1 MGSWPERNHVEPA
14 TQATSLGANLLVVD
28 DEYAARRTLVNL
40 LRHSGY
46 EVSEASHGKG
56 ALELITRHRYDLVI
70 LDLKMPDMDGTEVLA
85 QARPL
90 ARDTVF
96 IILTA
101 FGTMDSAVTALR
113 HGAFDYL
120 LKPSSLQ
127 DIIRSVE
134 AGLAER
140 RRRLNP
146 EDPVALLERALAG
159 LKSSPHESAPA
170 SASIPASAPES
181 DRFLQTPDVT
191 VDTLRRLVVV
201 RGQRVDLT
209 PTEFDILVYLLQRQ
223 DRVVS
228 SRELAAHLRGC
239 EMDERDARLLLRTHI
254 HRLRQKLEL
263 DPSRP
268 RILCTARGSGFCIG
282 GEA

>member
-1 MGSWPERNHVEPA
+1 MEPA
-14 TQATSLGANLLVVD
+14 AQATSLGANLLVVD

-159 LKSSPHESAPA
+159 LKSSPRESAPA
-170 SASIPASAPES
+170 LAPIPASAPES
-181 DRFLQTPDVT
+181 DRFLQAPDVT

-223 DRVVS
+223 DRVVP

>member
-1 MGSWPERNHVEPA
+1 MEPV

-40 LRHSGY
+40 LQHSGY
-46 EVSEASHGKG
+46 QVSEASNGKG

-90 ARDTVF
+90 ARDMVF

-146 EDPVALLERALAG
+146 EDPVGLLERALAG
-159 LKSSPHESAPA
+159 LKSSPHP
-170 SASIPASAPES
+170 SASTPAPVPISASAPES
-181 DRFLQTPDVT
+181 DRFLQAPDVT

-209 PTEFDILVYLLQRQ
+209 PTEFDILAYLLQRQ

-228 SRELAAHLRGC
+228 ARELAAHLRDC

-254 HRLRQKLEL
+254 HRLR
-263 DPSRP
+263 
-268 RILCTARGSGFCIG
+268 
-282 GEA
+282 

>member
-1 MGSWPERNHVEPA
+1 MKSA
-14 TQATSLGANLLVVD
+14 TKAISGANILVVD
-28 DEYAARRTLVNL
+28 DEYAARRTLTSL
-40 LRHSGY
+40 LQHAGY
-46 EVSEASHGKG
+46 KVAEAANGRG
-56 ALELITRHRYDLVI
+56 ALELVTRHHFDLVI
-70 LDLKMPDMDGTEVLA
+70 LDLKMPDLDGTQVLA

-127 DIIRSVE
+127 DILRSVE

-146 EDPVALLERALAG
+146 EDPVTLLERALAG
-159 LKSSPHESAPA
+159 LKSSPQESEPAPT
-170 SASIPASAPES
+170 SASLPVSTSEPES
-181 DRFLQTPDVT
+181 ERFLQAPDVT

-209 PTEFDILVYLLQRQ
+209 PTEFDILVYLLHHQ

-239 EMDERDARLLLRTHI
+239 NMDERDARLLLRTHI

-263 DPSRP
+263 DPSEP
-268 RILCTARGSGFCIG
+268 RIICTARGSGFCIG
-282 GEA
+282 IQAL

>member
-1 MGSWPERNHVEPA
+1 M
-14 TQATSLGANLLVVD
+14 QATSAGASLLVVD
-28 DEYAARRTLVNL
+28 DEYAARRTLANL
-40 LRHSGY
+40 LQHSGY
-46 EVSEASHGKG
+46 KVSEASNGKG
-56 ALELITRHRYDLVI
+56 ALELITHHRFDLVI

-101 FGTMDSAVTALR
+101 FGTMNSAVTALR

-127 DIIRSVE
+127 DIIHSVE

-159 LKSSPHESAPA
+159 LKSAPQESASTPERSSASEPATA
-170 SASIPASAPES
+170 SALTSAAES
-181 DRFLQTPDVT
+181 ERFLQAPDVT
-191 VDTLRRLVVV
+191 VDKLRRLVVL
-201 RGQRVDLT
+201 RGQRVELT
-209 PTEFDILVYLLQRQ
+209 PTEFDILVYLLQHQ

-263 DPSRP
+263 DPSQP
-268 RILCTARGSGFCIG
+268 RILCTERGSGFCIG

>member
-1 MGSWPERNHVEPA
+1 ME
-14 TQATSLGANLLVVD
+14 QAAHAASTGASLLVVD

-40 LRHSGY
+40 LQHSGY
-46 EVSEASHGKG
+46 KVSEASNGQG
-56 ALELITRHRYDLVI
+56 ALELIIRHHFDLVI
-70 LDLKMPDMDGTEVLA
+70 LDLKMPDMDGTQVLA

-90 ARDTVF
+90 ARDTEF

-140 RRRLNP
+140 RRNKSP
-146 EDPVALLERALAG
+146 EDPVVLLERALAG
-159 LKSSPHESAPA
+159 LKSSPQGPGPTPQPA
-170 SASIPASAPES
+170 SPIAPES
-181 DRFLQTPDVT
+181 GRFLQAPDIT

-209 PTEFDILVYLLQRQ
+209 PTEFGILAYLLQHQ
-223 DRVVS
+223 DRVVL

-239 EMDERDARLLLRTHI
+239 DMDERDARLLLRTHI

-263 DPSRP
+263 DPSQP
-268 RILCTARGSGFCIG
+268 RIICTARGNGFCIG
-282 GEA
+282 CEA